1 MLSTITIMLLAAPV
15 AFLTGYFAGRAAAQ
29 TKTSS
34 WRPIFQL
41 VDHRARCLGHERP
54 RLARELGERL
64 AIPPWA
70 WDELLAIRRPLDRR
84 PERRGDAEV
93 RR

>member
-1 MLSTITIMLLAAPV
+1 MLSTITIMLLAAPL
-15 AFLTGYFAGRAAAQ
+15 ALLAGYSAGRAAAR
-29 TKTSS
+29 TKTIS

-64 AIPPWA
+64 GIPPWA
-70 WDELLAIRRPLDRR
+70 WDELLAIRRPLERR
-84 PERRGDAEV
+84 PSRRGEAEAG
-93 RR
+93 R

>member
-1 MLSTITIMLLAAPV
+1 MLSTITIMLLAASV
-15 AFLTGYFAGRAAAQ
+15 AVLAGYFAGRAAAQ

-54 RLARELGERL
+54 RLMRELGERL

-70 WDELLAIRRPLDRR
+70 WDELLAVRRPLERR
-84 PERRGDAEV
+84 PPRRGDAQAQ
-93 RR
+93 R